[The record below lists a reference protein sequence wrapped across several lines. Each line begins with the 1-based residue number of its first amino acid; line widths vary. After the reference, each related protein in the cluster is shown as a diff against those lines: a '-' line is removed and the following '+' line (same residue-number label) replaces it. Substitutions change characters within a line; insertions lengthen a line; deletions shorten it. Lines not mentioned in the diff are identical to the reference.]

1 MNTPEIVILV
11 VSIFLVQLFYSRAII
26 DIQNRVRTLRRIE
39 MKLDLLMQ
47 QAGVA
52 FAPYLDLPAE
62 VIDALKRGDK
72 LNAVKSYRAATGV
85 GLKQAKDR
93 IEDVQRRAGS

>member
-1 MNTPEIVILV
+1 MNTIVILV
-11 VSIFLVQLFYSRAII
+11 VGIFVVQLFHSRAII
-26 DIQNRVRTLRRIE
+26 EIQNRARMLGRIE

-72 LNAVKSYRAATGV
+72 LNAVRSYRAATGV
-85 GLKQAKDR
+85 GLKQAKER
-93 IEDVQRRAGS
+93 IEDVQRQAGN